1 KWECPAW
8 SRPPRHA
15 AESERRLR
23 LVVPMDREEARHY
36 RVLGDVVPHLRRA
49 VAADGGGAQEVRR
62 PRRISGGRCRRERE
76 PEHGSASSR
85 EAADAVHVPLGRERR
100 SGARLSS
107 PEHVLRRCSRH
118 QRARRVYGGRGGSG
132 YRGGVTAGG
141 SLDDGPAPRQKT
153 AVAARARHLREPSQ
167 CAVVSAG
174 TTFAIAAANSVYAV
188 GSISRNGVAR

>member
-1 KWECPAW
+1 
-8 SRPPRHA
+8 
-15 AESERRLR
+15 
-23 LVVPMDREEARHY
+23 MDREEARHY

-62 PRRISGGRCRRERE
+62 PRRVSRDRRRRERE

-85 EAADAVHVPLGRERR
+85 KAADAVHVPLGRERR

-141 SLDDGPAPRQKT
+141 LLDDGAAAREKNTSAPRGRPGLET
-153 AVAARARHLREPSQ
+153 LLRGPW
-167 CAVVSAG
+167 
-174 TTFAIAAANSVYAV
+174 
-188 GSISRNGVAR
+188 SR

>member
-1 KWECPAW
+1 
-8 SRPPRHA
+8 
-15 AESERRLR
+15 
-23 LVVPMDREEARHY
+23 MDREEARHY

-62 PRRISGGRCRRERE
+62 PRRVSRDRRRRERE

-85 EAADAVHVPLGRERR
+85 KAADAVHVPLGRERR

-132 YRGGVTAGG
+132 YRGGVTAVMFANLL
-141 SLDDGPAPRQKT
+141 SAPSYRPAPPSRSPPPTPYMRSDRSPGT
-153 AVAARARHLREPSQ
+153 ASPGKRSCRRVLPRRECGCRACTGR
-167 CAVVSAG
+167 
-174 TTFAIAAANSVYAV
+174 
-188 GSISRNGVAR
+188 